1 MRKFILHEP
10 RYGFSQFLS
19 PTFTDHVLRIFT
31 ECIGREI
38 TSGKYSTR
46 HNDVWAL
53 GVILTN
59 MITGRNPWRY
69 ATADDDCFSA
79 YLHDNNFLL
88 QVLPIS
94 EGVNTILKR
103 IFTINPLR
111 RITLPEL
118 RRDVLEL
125 TTFFMGERRPV
136 ILKNGVSRTITQL
149 PSEAKPQDPTSSKDT
164 LTSSGDSSTDSLTS
178 EEHYVFASP
187 VDDRPPLTMSTLP
200 KISESGVS
208 THFSDFIIEESCTS
222 LCPPSSGSS
231 GSSCPE
237 SKGPITPATYPADP
251 AIDVPDI
258 PEQDGLGQPAELSG
272 ISVANKLRAISP
284 GSKEKKTP
292 AHLFRSAVQRIK
304 GLSTTNTT

>member
-1 MRKFILHEP
+1 
-10 RYGFSQFLS
+10 
-19 PTFTDHVLRIFT
+19 
-31 ECIGREI
+31 
-38 TSGKYSTR
+38 
-46 HNDVWAL
+46 
-53 GVILTN
+53 

-94 EGVNTILKR
+94 EGANAILKR

-111 RITLPEL
+111 RITLHEL
-118 RRDVLEL
+118 RRGISEL
-125 TTFFMGERRPV
+125 ITFFKTPSVTLEA
-136 ILKNGVSRTITQL
+136 GVSPVVKAITQL
-149 PSEAKPQDPTSSKDT
+149 PFEGKPQEWTFSKDT
-164 LTSSGDSSTDSLTS
+164 SSGGSSTDSLTS
-178 EEHYVFASP
+178 EEHYIFASP
-187 VDDRPPLTMSTLP
+187 VDDHPLPTEPTLP
-200 KISESGVS
+200 RISKNGPSA
-208 THFSDFIIEESCTS
+208 HFSDFVIGESCAS

-231 GSSCPE
+231 GSSRPE

-251 AIDVPDI
+251 AIDIPDI

-272 ISVANKLRAISP
+272 ISVINKIII

>member
-1 MRKFILHEP
+1 
-10 RYGFSQFLS
+10 
-19 PTFTDHVLRIFT
+19 
-31 ECIGREI
+31 
-38 TSGKYSTR
+38 
-46 HNDVWAL
+46 
-53 GVILTN
+53 

-94 EGVNTILKR
+94 EGVNIILKR

-118 RRDVLEL
+118 RRDILEL
-125 TTFFMGERRPV
+125 ATFFMDEVPPV
-136 ILKNGVSRTITQL
+136 TKEAGVSRTTKAITQL
-149 PSEAKPQDPTSSKDT
+149 PYEAKPQESTSSRDT
-164 LTSSGDSSTDSLTS
+164 FMSSDSSTDSLTS

-187 VDDRPPLTMSTLP
+187 VDDHPLRTMSTLP
-200 KISESGVS
+200 KISESGLS
-208 THFSDFIIEESCTS
+208 AHFSDFVIGESCAS

-231 GSSCPE
+231 GSSRPD
-237 SKGPITPATYPADP
+237 SKGPITPATYAADP

-258 PEQDGLGQPAELSG
+258 PEQDGLGQPAELSV
-272 ISVANKLRAISP
+272 INKIRAIPP

-292 AHLFRSAVQRIK
+292 AHIFRSAVQRIK
-304 GLSTTNTT
+304 GLSTT

>member
-1 MRKFILHEP
+1 MWKFILHEP
-10 RYGFSQFLS
+10 GYVFSPKIPCF
-19 PTFTDHVLRIFT
+19 TFTDHEFT

-118 RRDVLEL
+118 RQEILGL
-125 TTFFMGERRPV
+125 TAFFVDE
-136 ILKNGVSRTITQL
+136 ISLAASEIGVSQTTRAITQL
-149 PSEAKPQDPTSSKDT
+149 LPQETT
-164 LTSSGDSSTDSLTS
+164 LCQDASTSSGDSSTDSLTD
-178 EEHYVFASP
+178 EEHYVFSSP
-187 VDDRPPLTMSTLP
+187 VDDHPSFAMSTLP
-200 KISESGVS
+200 RISESGLS
-208 THFSDFIIEESCTS
+208 SHFSYFIVGESCTS

-231 GSSCPE
+231 GSSRPE

-258 PEQDGLGQPAELSG
+258 PEQDGLGQPAERSG
-272 ISVANKLRAISP
+272 ISIINSIRAISP
-284 GSKEKKTP
+284 GLKEKKTP

-304 GLSTTNTT
+304 DLNTT

>member
-1 MRKFILHEP
+1 MRKLVLHEP
-10 RYGFSQFLS
+10 WYVFSVKFS
-19 PTFTDHVLRIFT
+19 SCASANHVLGIFT

-38 TSGKYSTR
+38 TLKEYSTR

-53 GVILTN
+53 GVILIN

-79 YLHDNNFLL
+79 YLHDSNFLL

-94 EGVNTILKR
+94 EDVNTILKR
-103 IFTINPLR
+103 IFTLNPLR
-111 RITLPEL
+111 RITLPQL

-125 TTFFMGERRPV
+125 TAFFMDEVPPV
-136 ILKNGVSRTITQL
+136 VSRPTRAITEL
-149 PSEAKPQDPTSSKDT
+149 PSKAKPQESTFSKDT
-164 LTSSGDSSTDSLTS
+164 ISSGDSSTDSTS
-178 EEHYVFASP
+178 EEHYVFSSP
-187 VDDRPPLTMSTLP
+187 VDDHQLMDTSTLP
-200 KISESGVS
+200 RISKGVLS
-208 THFSDFIIEESCTS
+208 AHSSDFMTEESRAS

-231 GSSCPE
+231 GSSRPE

-272 ISVANKLRAISP
+272 ISVINGIRA
-284 GSKEKKTP
+284 GSKEKMTP
-292 AHLFRSAVQRIK
+292 AHILRSAIQRIK
-304 GLSTTNTT
+304 GLSTT